1 MDVQKLA
8 KDIVEQVG
16 GSSNV
21 AHLEHCSTRL
31 RFNLVD
37 DSKANLD
44 ALKKLSGV
52 LGVVQNVQTQIIIG
66 NAVVE
71 VYNEIE
77 KLIAGRTGDASNQPG
92 KKMSVG
98 AIILDYLVSIFQ
110 PLIPAIAGGG
120 ILKSFLMIA
129 ALFGILDK
137 TSQTYMIL
145 NFIGDAPLRFLPLLV
160 AATTAKKLKSN
171 QLVATATVATL
182 LTPDLATM
190 LGEGAKLFGIGI
202 TNVNYAYLVFPA
214 ILTVFTY
221 SYLEKL
227 FTKITPK
234 VLRVFFVPMFSML
247 ITVPLTLF
255 ILGPLG
261 FNFGQGF
268 ASVIM
273 FLFAK
278 FGWIAV
284 AILAAFLPFMVVTGM
299 HKAMIPYVITA
310 LGETGKEIIY
320 NAASLAHNISESGA
334 NFAVAIRSK
343 DKELRSTAFSS
354 AVSALFGITEPAL
367 YGVTILHRR
376 VLYGVMVGS
385 FIGGA
390 SLGLMAV
397 EAYVA
402 VGPGL
407 ATLSSFISETLPN
420 NFRNAVIGLLISFAV
435 SFVATFVLW
444 KEPVKEEEEIAEE
457 ETPKISTSDSKT
469 FDTPLEGTVLPL
481 ENVNDEVFAGKLL
494 GDGVAIKPSKG
505 ELYAPVDAEV
515 KMVYKTKHAI
525 GLLTDDGVE
534 ILIHIG
540 INTVNLEGKYFDVLV
555 EEGQKVKRGDLL
567 VIFDADR
574 IVEAGFDTTT
584 MVIFTKPTNLAFTV
598 TDKTNVKQFETL
610 LTLE

>member
-1 MDVQKLA
+1 MDVHKLA
-8 KDIVEQVG
+8 IDIVEQIG
-16 GSSNV
+16 GSTNI
-21 AHLEHCSTRL
+21 AQFEHCSTRL

-37 DSKANLD
+37 DSKANLE

-66 NAVVE
+66 NSVVE

-77 KLIAGRTGDASNQPG
+77 KLVAGRTGDASSQDG
-92 KKMSVG
+92 KKLSIG
-98 AIILDYLVSIFQ
+98 ATILDYLVSIFQ

-120 ILKSFLMIA
+120 ILKSFLMIS

-190 LGEGAKLFGIGI
+190 LGEGAQLFGVSI
-202 TNVNYAYLVFPA
+202 TNINYTYLVFPA

-221 SYLEKL
+221 SYLEKF

-268 ASVIM
+268 ASVVM

-284 AILAAFLPFMVVTGM
+284 AILASFLPFMVVTGM

-343 DKELRSTAFSS
+343 DKELRSTALSS
-354 AVSALFGITEPAL
+354 GVSALFGITEPAL

-376 VLYGVMVGS
+376 VLYGVMIGS

-420 NFRNAVIGLLISFAV
+420 NFRNAVIGLVISFAV
-435 SFVATFVLW
+435 SFAATFVLW
-444 KEPVKEEEEIAEE
+444 KEPEVEAITVEDN
-457 ETPKISTSDSKT
+457 ETVDTAADSKR
-469 FDTPLEGTVLPL
+469 FDTPLEGTVVPL
-481 ENVNDEVFAGKLL
+481 ENVSDEVFSGKLL
-494 GDGVAIKPSKG
+494 GDGIAVKPSKG

-515 KMVYKTKHAI
+515 KMVYKTKHAL
-525 GLLTDDGVE
+525 GLLTEDGVE

-540 INTVNLEGKYFDVLV
+540 INTVNLEGKFFDVLV
-555 EEGQKVKRGDLL
+555 KEGQKIKRGDLL
-567 VIFDADR
+567 VIFDVDR

-584 MVIFTKPTNLAFTV
+584 MMLFTKPSNLKFTV